1 MEGDY
6 PVWLTR
12 KFPRNYI
19 FRHPVSGALLIMVFC
34 FVFLILYIPLGA
46 RPGRHFS
53 YGGTMAIYSIVAGL
67 SVLGTIRL
75 LRRIPFFS
83 DEYPWSAGKELSAII
98 ITLSATGVAI
108 YLAGFF
114 LEEPF
119 NRLNLPTFLNSV
131 RNAFLIGII
140 PFGFFIL
147 SNYRHWPEESAI
159 PKESAKEQNHTAG
172 EVPVKIISQL
182 KKEELSFY
190 PRELIYVA
198 SESNYVNFYL
208 LRDNKVQK
216 QVIRN
221 SINNIEE
228 QLSGIPFL
236 FRTHRAFIV
245 NIKQIRT
252 KRGNSLGY
260 QLKLIGI
267 DEEIPVSRNN
277 TKPFTELC
285 RKFK

>member
-1 MEGDY
+1 MKGDY

-12 KFPRNYI
+12 KFPRNFI
-19 FRHPVSGALLIMVFC
+19 FRHPVSGALLIFVFC
-34 FVFLILYIPLGA
+34 FAFLMLYMPLGA
-46 RPGRHFS
+46 HPGRHFS
-53 YGGTMAIYSIVAGL
+53 YGGTMAIYSIVAAL
-67 SVLGTIRL
+67 SVLGAIRL
-75 LRRIPFFS
+75 LRRIPFFA
-83 DEYPWSAGKELSAII
+83 DESRWSAGKEMSAIL
-98 ITLSATGVAI
+98 ITLSATGLVI
-108 YLAGFF
+108 YLAGFV

-119 NRLNLPTFLNSV
+119 DRLNLPTFLNSV

-147 SNYRHWPEESAI
+147 SNYRHWHEENELN
-159 PKESAKEQNHTAG
+159 KEAEKEQTPTPV

-277 TKPFTELC
+277 TKPFKERC
-285 RKFK
+285 RKFQ